1 MGSESHV
8 SRWGGSLAVRIPR
21 QVTENGGVRE
31 GALVEPEI
39 RNDEVI
45 LRKRRFELNELV
57 AGITVDNRHAEMDL
71 GTAQG
76 AEAWRPTE
84 SSPR

>member
-1 MGSESHV
+1 MGLETRV

-21 QVTENGGVRE
+21 QVAENGGVRE

-45 LRKRRFELNELV
+45 LRDRRYEVNSL
-57 AGITVDNRHAEMDL
+57 
-71 GTAQG
+71 
-76 AEAWRPTE
+76 W
-84 SSPR
+84 